1 MDSLT
6 LASHLEVTVEQW
18 FDWSKSERE
27 IYVSKLNNMSIDD
40 LLDRKEIPDP
50 QGEVNDMNVT
60 EYKELGVHLSS
71 FLQDNYSRKC
81 LSPSKEPQI
90 ASQCF
95 GAHGASNSLCHSY
108 QSPIAHFATT
118 GATSDELYAITME
131 AIDHLGNYRAKR
143 QGGGG
148 AESPPPPPP
157 LRPV

>member
-60 EYKELGVHLSS
+60 EYKELGVDLSS

-90 ASQCF
+90 ASHVLVLMVRAIAYATRTNPQQPTLPQLEQRVMSCML
-95 GAHGASNSLCHSY
+95 SLWK
-108 QSPIAHFATT
+108 Q
-118 GATSDELYAITME
+118 
-131 AIDHLGNYRAKR
+131 
-143 QGGGG
+143 
-148 AESPPPPPP
+148 
-157 LRPV
+157 